1 MSVELNR
8 KGLEMK
14 EFIKFDPL
22 YEVIKDKTLENQL
35 LSEEYLDTLEE
46 KRWYSTPEVAEW
58 FGINDGQLRYY
69 IKPFHEYL
77 FTEETPSS
85 STAYRLNIESI
96 LKLRMIL
103 LLKDEYRVKGLQ
115 KLVGLREGYVQKKE
129 DKTSTSDIDI
139 RIDLENQVEALSNM
153 MQQILKT
160 GLFEMKQGED
170 GPEITLHDKYLSD
183 QVKQITGESE
193 TVSEM
198 QKITEDF
205 AKDKEEMQIQFNKAR
220 KEDIVIRMKERRIE
234 RQVTSE
240 LTAEALEKWAG
251 ENKHGIFAKL
261 FQADQIE
268 VEKEKSIQAYIQT
281 NLDER
286 LYNAM
291 AKYHE
296 FEVEDI

>member
-1 MSVELNR
+1 MSEELNR
-8 KGLEMK
+8 RGLEMK
-14 EFIKFDPL
+14 EFVKFDPL
-22 YEVIKDKTLENQL
+22 FEVIKDTTLEEQL
-35 LSEEYLDTLEE
+35 FSEEYLDTLEE

-129 DKTSTSDIDI
+129 AKASTSDIAI
-139 RIDLENQVEALSNM
+139 RIDLENQVETLSNM

-170 GPEITLHDKYLSD
+170 GAEITLHDKYLSD
-183 QVKQITGESE
+183 QVKQITGENE
-193 TVSEM
+193 TAAEM

-205 AKDKEEMQIQFNKAR
+205 AKDKKEMQIQFNRAR

-234 RQVTSE
+234 REVTSE
-240 LTAEALEKWAG
+240 LTAEALEKWVG
-251 ENKHGIFAKL
+251 ENNHGIFAKL
-261 FQADQIE
+261 FQADRIE

-296 FEVEDI
+296 FEEEDI